1 MKITTRIQ
9 LTYSLSFLVLW
20 ATLLIVPPSQAGAKL
35 GSFTLTNDARLA
47 LYQEPTQLHWFDD
60 QQLNERGEVAINW
73 LQNADQHGLKSRDY
87 QLPRLQRQVKNVSQ
101 DNVREIDE
109 VLTATFLR
117 LTEELAVGRI
127 RPAVA
132 DPDWHISGDEF
143 DSVTFLGNLFNQ
155 NADAELLNNAMQALL
170 PQTPDYSFLQQT
182 LADYQKI
189 AKQGGWPAIAD
200 MPLLKPGEQH
210 AELANIRQRLAAE
223 FTDLA
228 VHANPIDVYD
238 EQLVEAVK
246 QFQQRYSLK
255 VDGIIGS
262 ATRKAMSEPVS
273 QRITQ
278 LRTSLE
284 RLRWLPDDP
293 GERYLMVN
301 LAGYQ
306 LTAIENETIALNM
319 PVIIGRSYRQTP
331 SFNSDMSHI
340 VFNPYWNVPNKIA
353 RLDILPKQ
361 QADPDYLASQQFQVF
376 EKIDDQRVERSID
389 EINWQQ
395 LSSSYFPYILR
406 QQPGPLNAL
415 GTMKFMFPNPWS
427 IYLHDTPQKEL
438 FAQSQRN
445 FSSGCIRVADPL
457 ALAEFSLNQ
466 PDSRMLID
474 SVLASRQNT
483 GKVLNTPL
491 PVYAVYQTAWSENGQ
506 IRFADDHYGRD
517 ARMAKFL

>member
-1 MKITTRIQ
+1 MKITTQIFLMR
-9 LTYSLSFLVLW
+9 SLPFFILW
-20 ATLLIVPPSQAGAKL
+20 TILLIVPPLQAGAKL
-35 GSFTLTNDARLA
+35 NNVTLTNDARLA
-47 LYQEPTQLHWFDD
+47 LYQEPTQLHWFDNL
-60 QQLNERGEVAINW
+60 QLNKRGEVAINW
-73 LQNADQHGLKSRDY
+73 LNNADKHGLKSRDY
-87 QLPRLQRQVKNVSQ
+87 QLPRLLRQVNNITQ

-109 VLTATFLR
+109 LLTANFLR
-117 LTEELAVGRI
+117 LTEELAIGRI
-127 RPAVA
+127 RPAIA
-132 DPDWHISGDEF
+132 DPDWHISGDQF
-143 DSVTFLGNLFNQ
+143 DSVIFLDDLLKQ

-170 PQTPDYSFLQQT
+170 PQTPDYGFLQQT
-182 LADYQKI
+182 LADYHLI
-189 AKQGGWPAIAD
+189 AKQGGWPVIGD

-210 AELANIRQRLAAE
+210 AELSNIRQRLAAE
-223 FTDLA
+223 FNDIS
-228 VHANPIDVYD
+228 VHSYPVEVYD

-262 ATRKAMSEPVS
+262 ATRKAMSAPVS

-319 PVIIGRSYRQTP
+319 RVIIGRSYRQTP

-340 VFNPYWNVPNKIA
+340 VFNPYWNVPSKIA

-361 QADPDYLASQQFQVF
+361 QADPDFLASQQFQVF
-376 EKIDDQRVERSID
+376 EKIDDLRIERDID

-395 LSSSYFPYILR
+395 LSSSYFPYVLR

-427 IYLHDTPQKEL
+427 IYLHDTTQKEL
-438 FAQSQRN
+438 FAQS
-445 FSSGCIRVADPL
+445 
-457 ALAEFSLNQ
+457 
-466 PDSRMLID
+466 
-474 SVLASRQNT
+474 
-483 GKVLNTPL
+483 
-491 PVYAVYQTAWSENGQ
+491 
-506 IRFADDHYGRD
+506 
-517 ARMAKFL
+517 

>member
-1 MKITTRIQ
+1 MR
-9 LTYSLSFLVLW
+9 SLPLICLW
-20 ATLLIVPPSQAGAKL
+20 AILWTVPSLQAGART
-35 GSFTLTNDARLA
+35 GSFGLTDDAGQV
-47 LYQEPTQLHWFDD
+47 LYQDNGQLHWFDN
-60 QQLNERGEVAINW
+60 QQLNERGEIAINW

-87 QLPRLQRQVKNVSQ
+87 QLPRLLRQIADTSKH
-101 DNVREIDE
+101 NVRETDQL
-109 VLTATFLR
+109 LTATFLR

-132 DPDWHISGDEF
+132 DPDWHISGDDF
-143 DSVTFLGNLFNQ
+143 DGVVFLRDLFSRQ
-155 NADAELLNNAMQALL
+155 ADAAALNRAMLALL
-170 PQTPDYSFLQQT
+170 PQTPDYAFLQQT
-182 LADYQKI
+182 LADYRQI
-189 AKQGGWPAIAD
+189 AQQGGWPAIGD

-210 AELANIRQRLAAE
+210 AELAAVRQRLAAE
-223 FTDLA
+223 FSDIS
-228 VHANPIDVYD
+228 VQNNPVDIYD
-238 EQLVEAVK
+238 QQLVAAVK

-273 QRITQ
+273 QRISQ

-293 GERYLMVN
+293 GRRYLMVN

-306 LTAIENETIALNM
+306 LTAVEDEAIALNM
-319 PVIIGRSYRQTP
+319 RVIIGRSYRQTP

-361 QADPDYLASQQFQVF
+361 QADPDYLSSQQFQVF
-376 EKIDDQRVERSID
+376 EKIADQRIERRID

-445 FSSGCIRVADPL
+445 FSSGCIRVEDPL
-457 ALAEFSLNQ
+457 ALAEFSLNR
-466 PDSRMLID
+466 PNGRALID
-474 SVLASRQNT
+474 RVLASRQNT
-483 GKVLNTPL
+483 GQTLNTPL
-491 PVYAVYQTAWSENGQ
+491 PVYAVYQTAWSENGE

-517 ARMAKFL
+517 ARMAEFL

>member
-1 MKITTRIQ
+1 MR
-9 LTYSLSFLVLW
+9 SLPLICLW
-20 ATLLIVPPSQAGAKL
+20 AILWTVPSLQAGARI
-35 GSFTLTNDARLA
+35 GSFGLTDDARLT
-47 LYQEPTQLHWFDD
+47 LYQDAGQLLWFDN
-60 QQLNERGEVAINW
+60 QQLNKRGKVAINW

-87 QLPRLQRQVKNVSQ
+87 QLPRLLRKIADTTQYNVHETDQ
-101 DNVREIDE
+101 L
-109 VLTATFLR
+109 LTATFLR

-132 DPDWHISGDEF
+132 DPDWHISGDDF
-143 DSVTFLGNLFNQ
+143 DAVVFLRDLFNRQ
-155 NADAELLNNAMQALL
+155 SDAVALNRAMLALL
-170 PQTPDYSFLQQT
+170 PQTPDYAFLQQT
-182 LADYQKI
+182 LADYQQI
-189 AKQGGWPAIAD
+189 AQQGGWPAIGD
-200 MPLLKPGEQH
+200 MLLLKPGEQH
-210 AELANIRQRLAAE
+210 PELAAVRQRLAAE
-223 FTDLA
+223 FSDIS
-228 VHANPIDVYD
+228 VHSNPVDIYD
-238 EQLVEAVK
+238 QQLVEAVK

-273 QRITQ
+273 LRISQ

-293 GERYLMVN
+293 GRRYIMVN

-306 LTAIENETIALNM
+306 LTAVEDEAIALNM
-319 PVIIGRSYRQTP
+319 RVIIGRSYRQTP
-331 SFNSDMSHI
+331 SFNSELSHI

-361 QADPDYLASQQFQVF
+361 QADPDYLSSQQFQVF
-376 EKIDDQRVERSID
+376 EKIADQRIERRID

-395 LSSSYFPYILR
+395 LSSSYFPYTLR

-445 FSSGCIRVADPL
+445 FSSGCIRVEDPL
-457 ALAEFSLNQ
+457 ALAEFSLNR
-466 PDSRMLID
+466 PDGSALID
-474 SVLASRQNT
+474 QILASRQNT
-483 GKVLNTPL
+483 GQTLNTPL
-491 PVYAVYQTAWSENGQ
+491 PVYAVYQTAWSENGE

-517 ARMAKFL
+517 ARMAEFL

>member
-1 MKITTRIQ
+1 MR
-9 LTYSLSFLVLW
+9 SVPVFCLW
-20 ATLLIVPPSQAGAKL
+20 AILLIAPTLQAGAKL
-35 GSFTLTNDARLA
+35 GSFGLTDDARLA
-47 LYQEPTQLHWFDD
+47 LYQDPAQLHWLEGN
-60 QQLNERGEVAINW
+60 QLNALGEIAVQW
-73 LQNADQHGLKSRDY
+73 LQNADQHGMKSRDY
-87 QLPRLQRQVKNVSQ
+87 QLPRLLRQLNNISQ
-101 DNVREIDE
+101 HNARQTDE
-109 VLTATFLR
+109 LLTATFLR

-132 DPDWHISGDEF
+132 DPDWHITGDAF
-143 DSVTFLGNLFNQ
+143 DGVAFLN
-155 NADAELLNNAMQALL
+155 ELLSQNTGPGAVNKAIKALL
-170 PQTPDYSFLQQT
+170 PQTPDYAFLQHT
-182 LADYQKI
+182 LADYQQI
-189 AKQGGWPAIAD
+189 AKQGGWPAIGD

-228 VHANPIDVYD
+228 VHANPVDIYD
-238 EQLVEAVK
+238 NHLVEAVK

-255 VDGIIGS
+255 VDGIIGN
-262 ATRKAMSEPVS
+262 ATHKAMSEPVS

-306 LTAIENETIALNM
+306 LTAIENETVALNM
-319 PVIIGRSYRQTP
+319 RVIIGRNYRQTP
-331 SFNSDMSHI
+331 SFSSNMSHI

-361 QADPDYLASQQFQVF
+361 QADPDYLVSQQFQVF

-466 PDSRMLID
+466 PDSRTLID

-491 PVYAVYQTAWSENGQ
+491 PVYAVYQTAWSENGE